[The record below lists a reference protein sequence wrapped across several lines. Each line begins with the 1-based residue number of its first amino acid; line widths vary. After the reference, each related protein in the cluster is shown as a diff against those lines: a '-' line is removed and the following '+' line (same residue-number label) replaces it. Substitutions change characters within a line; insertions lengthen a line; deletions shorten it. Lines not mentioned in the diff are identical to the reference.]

1 MYYVIT
7 RNEETLVGVTYD
19 NAYLLNLP
27 DVSIHEMDGAIPDLN
42 VYRWNF
48 ELGEF
53 VRTEGVSGVSS
64 VYSKLQFLSKFTM
77 SERIAI
83 SASTDPI
90 VQDIMKMFNLANYID
105 VDRQDTQQSV
115 GYLAQVGLIQPSRIT
130 EILT

>member
-7 RNEETLVGVTYD
+7 RDDSVLIGVTYD
-19 NAYLLNLP
+19 NAYLMEIPNS
-27 DVSIHEMDGAIPDLN
+27 SIHEMDGAIPDLN
-42 VYRWNF
+42 VHKWDF
-48 ELGEF
+48 EAGDF
-53 VRTEGVSGVSS
+53 VRIEGTNGFT

-105 VDRQDTQQSV
+105 VARTDTQQSV
-115 GYLAQVGLIQPSRIT
+115 GYLAQAGLIQPNRVA